1 MLWPEEPRGLTT
13 NLTLLPE
20 QLRRLGYDTRMLGKW
35 HLGFCN
41 LKYTPTRRGFHTFR
55 GFYVG
60 AEVDIFQFLWNI
72 FICFSNIFLNL
83 ISNIFLLVIA

>member
-1 MLWPEEPRGLTT
+1 MCSNACAGRQHSVLWPEEPRGLTT

-41 LKYTPTRRGFHTFR
+41 QSYLPTRCRL
-55 GFYVG
+55 
-60 AEVDIFQFLWNI
+60 ASQ
-72 FICFSNIFLNL
+72 
-83 ISNIFLLVIA
+83 LLGTVRYNFC